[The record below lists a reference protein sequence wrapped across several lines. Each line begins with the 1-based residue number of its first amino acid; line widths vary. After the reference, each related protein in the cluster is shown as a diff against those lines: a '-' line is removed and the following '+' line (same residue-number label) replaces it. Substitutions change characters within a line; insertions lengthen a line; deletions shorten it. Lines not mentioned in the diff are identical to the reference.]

1 MFVCD
6 CGSTHGDAHT
16 EWCPKEFR
24 CISCGISAKTAE
36 ETKGSH
42 YGIGMGPDRPIYCPY
57 NGQKCQEKTS
67 K

>member
-6 CGSTHGDAHT
+6 
-16 EWCPKEFR
+16 
-24 CISCGISAKTAE
+24 CGISAKTAE